1 MLILI
6 EIGKGLQK
14 IIKARKKKKKKLSRE
29 YGMNSRKND

>member
-14 IIKARKKKKKKLSRE
+14 IIKAREKKKKLSRE
-29 YGMNSRKND
+29 YGMNSRKKD